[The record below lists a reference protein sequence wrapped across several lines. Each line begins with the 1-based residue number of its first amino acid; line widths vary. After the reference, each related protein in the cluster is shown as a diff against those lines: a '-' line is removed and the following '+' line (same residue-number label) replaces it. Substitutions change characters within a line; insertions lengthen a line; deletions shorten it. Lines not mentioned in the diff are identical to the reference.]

1 MKKALAVI
9 LAVLAHL
16 SPIAAS
22 AAMNAA
28 RAYSSRTYQVFPQ
41 IYAVIAASAL
51 FGLLYC
57 GALLLML
64 SAKMPLAV
72 SVIGFFLSFFYV
84 AFFFFGYFYTPIR
97 IFTLGEPF
105 VMVCMFIPFWL
116 VLLVRSVWAHKK
128 ALLEPDRPE

>member
-1 MKKALAVI
+1 MKKALAAI
-9 LAVLAHL
+9 LAILAHL

-128 ALLEPDRPE
+128 AFLEPGRPE

>member
-1 MKKALAVI
+1 MGREQLGPYTLSWPEGVFPLGGDALALGEFATVRPRWRVCD
-9 LAVLAHL
+9 LGTG
-16 SPIAAS
+16 S
-22 AAMNAA
+22 
-28 RAYSSRTYQVFPQ
+28 
-41 IYAVIAASAL
+41 
-51 FGLLYC
+51 

-116 VLLVRSVWAHKK
+116 VLLVRSAWAHKK
-128 ALLEPDRPE
+128 ALLEPGRPE

>member
-41 IYAVIAASAL
+41 IYTVIAASAL

-116 VLLVRSVWAHKK
+116 VLLVRSAWAHKK
-128 ALLEPDRPE
+128 ALLEPGRPE

>member
-116 VLLVRSVWAHKK
+116 VLLIQSVWAHKK
-128 ALLEPDRPE
+128 AFLEPGRPK

>member
-1 MKKALAVI
+1 MKKALAAI

-16 SPIAAS
+16 SPIAADF
-22 AAMNAA
+22 AMDAA
-28 RAYSSRTYQVFPQ
+28 RAYSNQTYDPFPQ
-41 IYAVIAASAL
+41 VYALIAASAL

-84 AFFFFGYFYTPIR
+84 VFSSSVISTPPSG
-97 IFTLGEPF
+97 FSPSAS
-105 VMVCMFIPFWL
+105 P
-116 VLLVRSVWAHKK
+116 S
-128 ALLEPDRPE
+128 

>member
-1 MKKALAVI
+1 MKKALTAI
-9 LAVLAHL
+9 LTVLAHL

-28 RAYSSRTYQVFPQ
+28 RAYSNQTYQVFPQ
-41 IYAVIAASAL
+41 IYTLIVVSAF
-51 FGLLYC
+51 FGLFYC
-57 GALLLML
+57 GALLMMA
-64 SAKMPLAV
+64 SVKMPLAV

-116 VLLVRSVWAHKK
+116 VLLIQSVWAHKK
-128 ALLEPDRPE
+128 AFLEPGRPE

>member
-16 SPIAAS
+16 SPNRRRFCDGCRPGLFPTRLTTPFRRCMRSSPLPLFS
-22 AAMNAA
+22 ACSTA
-28 RAYSSRTYQVFPQ
+28 
-41 IYAVIAASAL
+41 
-51 FGLLYC
+51 

-97 IFTLGEPF
+97 IFHPRRALRDGLHVHPLLARPAGPVGLGP
-105 VMVCMFIPFWL
+105 
-116 VLLVRSVWAHKK
+116 
-128 ALLEPDRPE
+128 

>member
-72 SVIGFFLSFFYV
+72 SVIGFFLSLYYV
-84 AFFFFGYFYTPIR
+84 AFFFFGYFYTPVR
-97 IFTLGEPF
+97 IFILGEPF

-116 VLLVRSVWAHKK
+116 VLLIQSAWAHKK
-128 ALLEPDRPE
+128 ALLEPGRPE

>member
-1 MKKALAVI
+1 MKKALAAI
-9 LAVLAHL
+9 LTVLAHL

-28 RAYSSRTYQVFPQ
+28 RAYSSRNYDPFPQ
-41 IYAVIAASAL
+41 VYAVIAASAL

-57 GALLLML
+57 GSLLLML

-72 SVIGFFLSFFYV
+72 LVIGFFFSFFYV

-116 VLLVRSVWAHKK
+116 VLLIQSVWAHKK
-128 ALLEPDRPE
+128 AFLEPGRPE

>member
-116 VLLVRSVWAHKK
+116 VLLIQSVWAHKK
-128 ALLEPDRPE
+128 AFLEPDRPE